1 MSDGLKHISHV
12 AAELLGLIQPE
23 REVKVL
29 YQLEYA
35 PHRQPPWYAGGIEWD
50 TEGREKILQHLDAV
64 RALTPEHDWR
74 AVKVTSIKEVVR

>member
-1 MSDGLKHISHV
+1 MTDLKHISHV
-12 AAELLGLIQPE
+12 AAELLGLIQPQ

-35 PHRQPPWYAGGIEWD
+35 PCRRPPWYLVSPEWD
-50 TEGREKILQHLDAV
+50 TNSRDKILRHLDAV

-74 AVKVTSIKEVVR
+74 AVKVTHIKEVVR